1 VDEQST
7 HGRIAPMV
15 DYKRVLADNIRERRS
30 ALGLSQEA
38 LADKV
43 GIDRT
48 YVSGLERAMKN
59 PSLRMIVMIAQ
70 SLHSSP
76 SELLRVEKK

>member
-15 DYKRVLADNIRERRS
+15 DYKRVLADNMRERRK

-38 LADKV
+38 LADAV

-48 YVSGLERAMKN
+48 YVSGLERGIKN
-59 PSLRMIVMIAQ
+59 PSLEMIARIA
-70 SLHSSP
+70 STLGSTP
-76 SELLRVEKK
+76 SAILDHTRK